1 MSMLGQKFSKNGLV
15 NVFHRTKNMIGH
27 AYHRAKAFLGDVDH
41 GFSIAKKVYGAVAP
55 ILSQVNGGNQIN
67 KHIMNAVGGY
77 EGIRNKVMDAHDT
90 AINNVNQVAS
100 NLKKANVK
108 VHF

>member
-1 MSMLGQKFSKNGLV
+1 
-15 NVFHRTKNMIGH
+15 
-27 AYHRAKAFLGDVDH
+27 
-41 GFSIAKKVYGAVAP
+41 
-55 ILSQVNGGNQIN
+55 
-67 KHIMNAVGGY
+67 MNAVGGY